1 MTTPALCWNKGGWL
15 SMKHSIFAALFA
27 LFMLVS
33 APAFA
38 EIDLTPYE
46 VTDDALSRVMLIQ
59 PGLVL
64 VHHDSGMSDGQFP
77 TSIELIE
84 NGQTVF
90 SKTFDDNAE
99 WKLCSSFLM
108 NANCYG
114 YVLADRGDST
124 LGIQFVRLA
133 NGGPSPLLQLM
144 DNRRRSILM
153 DHGVCI
159 LNETSA
165 PAIELLD
172 WEGRLKLSYPLDR
185 EKRFTLPAATLLPNG
200 TLRVV
205 TIDRVVNTPES
216 VTGTVADMML
226 RTFSSDGRLL
236 SEAGIQSPYIGGFN
250 DTIEFDA
257 NGGLIVCTAPFEDY
271 TVEQITRFD
280 AENRVLYQK
289 TLSAPK
295 TIVSVTDAFPSADG
309 SVTLYGTAMANSR
322 KLFTLYRL
330 DLDAQGNIT
339 AVDIRDFTTR
349 VGYLYNVRAD
359 AQGQIYAIACD
370 YKKPIAVVPFEDLPA
385 HDDPGLILE

>member
-1 MTTPALCWNKGGWL
+1 
-15 SMKHSIFAALFA
+15 MKHSIFAALFA

-46 VTDDALSRVMLIQ
+46 VTDDAMSRLTLIQ

-64 VHHDSGMSDGQFP
+64 VRHDSGMSDGQFP

-90 SKTFDDNAE
+90 SKTFDDNGE
-99 WKLCSSFLM
+99 WKLFSTFLM

-114 YVLADRGDST
+114 YMLADHGSPM
-124 LGIQFVRLA
+124 LGVQYVRLA

-144 DNRRRSILM
+144 DNRYRTVLM
-153 DHGVCI
+153 DYGICI
-159 LNETSA
+159 LNETTS

-257 NGGLIVCTAPFEDY
+257 NGGLIVCTAPSEDY

-330 DLDAQGNIT
+330 DLDAQGNIA

-359 AQGQIYAIACD
+359 AQGHIYAIACD
-370 YKKPIAVVPFEDLPA
+370 YKKPISVVPFEDLPA

>member
-1 MTTPALCWNKGGWL
+1 
-15 SMKHSIFAALFA
+15 
-27 LFMLVS
+27 
-33 APAFA
+33 
-38 EIDLTPYE
+38 
-46 VTDDALSRVMLIQ
+46 MLIQ

-99 WKLCSSFLM
+99 WKLYSSFLM

-205 TIDRVVNTPES
+205 TIDRVVHTPES

-257 NGGLIVCTAPFEDY
+257 NGGLIVCTAPSEDY

-330 DLDAQGNIT
+330 DLDAQGNIA

-349 VGYLYNVRAD
+349 VGYLYDVRAD
-359 AQGQIYAIACD
+359 AQGHIYAIARD

>member
-1 MTTPALCWNKGGWL
+1 
-15 SMKHSIFAALFA
+15 MKTKLFA
-27 LFMLVS
+27 LLTALSLVS

-46 VTDDALSRVMLIQ
+46 VTDDAVSRVMLIQ

-205 TIDRVVNTPES
+205 TIDRVVNTTES
-216 VTGTVADMML
+216 VTGIVADMML

-322 KLFTLYRL
+322 RLFTLYRL
-330 DLDAQGNIT
+330 DLDAQGNIA

-349 VGYLYNVRAD
+349 VGYLYNVRVD
-359 AQGQIYAIACD
+359 AQGHIYAIACD
-370 YKKPIAVVPFEDLPA
+370 YKKPIAVVPFEDLPV